1 VRRRRDFKG
10 ALRLITLAQFDT
22 QIYLPPIRQSISNT
36 ILQIYKKNTAEFL
49 AEQFV
54 DANETIFEPLAAN
67 LEELSDKVQASLYYL
82 LGSLVHEIEN
92 NFSTCNLCLNSIITT
107 PDSRE
112 IQNLSFF
119 VHPKEYKKIC

>member
-1 VRRRRDFKG
+1 LLSHDVAAAILFH
-10 ALRLITLAQFDT
+10 
-22 QIYLPPIRQSISNT
+22 IRQSISNT
-36 ILQIYKKNTAEFL
+36 ILQIYKKNTAEFF

-92 NFSTCNLCLNSIITT
+92 NFSTCN
-107 PDSRE
+107 
-112 IQNLSFF
+112 
-119 VHPKEYKKIC
+119 